1 MKILFFLFF
10 LSISAFE
17 ISFSQKQSE
26 DTLSNTAYLKRLS
39 LEELMNIDIT
49 IVSKRPQQL
58 FNAPASV
65 HVVSGED
72 IKRSGAT
79 RIPEALRLAPI
90 MEVAQIDPVQ
100 WAISTRGFNSGLA
113 NKLLVLIDGRSIY
126 SPLFAGVF
134 WDMQNVFMNDIDRI
148 EIIGGPG
155 ATVWGANAVNGVIN
169 IVSKNAGDTKGLF
182 VEGIG
187 GTELRGLGGI
197 RYGGSINSEIDYRVY
212 GKYVLRDG
220 AVNTTGGDIESEW
233 TLGQGGFR
241 LDWKPAEINKFT
253 LQGDLYKS
261 KLSLKNQDDPFVS
274 GGNII
279 GLWTNYISET
289 SDFTLQLYYDYV
301 HRNVIGAYNDILNTF
316 DVDFKHHFLLG
327 TINNITWGGGYR
339 LHEDNF
345 MPGTII
351 FDPQKISLQNF
362 NAFIQDEIQLLKDR
376 LYLTIGSKFE
386 HNDYTGFEFQPGV
399 RFLWNINDLQT
410 FWAAV
415 SRAVRTPSRIDRN
428 WVIPNVS
435 SGSPDY
441 KSEEL
446 LAYELGYRI
455 HPSSSISVSLAAYY
469 NMYDNIRS
477 VETIITPPPAR
488 LVFGNGFEATTFGGD
503 IKIDSKIFNW
513 WLIRVGYSHI
523 QIDFDKKP
531 GSTDNSNGT
540 TEAADSRHNFLLNS
554 SMDLPANFK
563 LDIIFRY
570 VSDIENPVSH
580 VPEYSELDLR
590 VAYQLTPSI
599 EVSVTGQ
606 NLLHDHHPE
615 FGVETEWQRIERS
628 IYGKVTFSLG
638 END

>member
-90 MEVAQIDPVQ
+90 MEVAQIVPVQ

-351 FDPQKISLQNF
+351 FDPQKISLQIF

>member
-351 FDPQKISLQNF
+351 FDPQKISLQIF

-540 TEAADSRHNFLLNS
+540 IEAADSRHNFLLNS

>member
-10 LSISAFE
+10 LSISAFA

-301 HRNVIGAYNDILNTF
+301 HRNVVGAYNDILNTF

-351 FDPQKISLQNF
+351 FDPQKISLQIF

-531 GSTDNSNGT
+531 VSTDNSNGT